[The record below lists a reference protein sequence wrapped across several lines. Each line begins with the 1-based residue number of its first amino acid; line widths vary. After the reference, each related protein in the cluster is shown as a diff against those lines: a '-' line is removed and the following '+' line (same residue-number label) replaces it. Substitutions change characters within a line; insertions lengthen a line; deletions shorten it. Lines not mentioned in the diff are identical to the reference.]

1 MKASELIPPLK
12 MDYGDDDDDGMQ
24 FLPSILHTN
33 SVVYDADFEDPEF
46 DLLMLQDSN
55 DVFL

>member
-1 MKASELIPPLK
+1 MKASELISPLK
-12 MDYGDDDDDGMQ
+12 MDYGDDGMQ

-46 DLLMLQDSN
+46 DLLMLQDDPN
-55 DVFL
+55 HVFL

>member
-1 MKASELIPPLK
+1 MKASELISPLK
-12 MDYGDDDDDGMQ
+12 MDYGDDGMQ

-46 DLLMLQDSN
+46 DLLTLQDPN
-55 DVFL
+55 DVFFII